1 MKYLSLTLAL
11 FIAFCGNIFAQEI
24 KCTVSVNMEQV
35 SFEYR
40 NYVGSLQNDL
50 ENYINNQKFSDIDWE
65 GDKIPVDIQ
74 IVLSGGTKNIF
85 QARMFI
91 MSKRILDGPT
101 EEPAMS
107 LALKLVENSWS
118 FEYNNGASL
127 TFNPQ
132 RYDKFTSLIDYYM
145 LMIIG
150 FDLDSYSQ
158 LDGNKAFEKARNI
171 AVMASSNNAVGFE
184 TNTQPGVFNK
194 YNFVNEVL
202 DLRYEEIRKLIQA
215 YYVNGLDK
223 MGFNKEKGKA
233 EVKNI
238 LLDMANY
245 KRNKIVTHSNVLQA
259 FFETKAREIA
269 TIFNGEKDD
278 DFFMELMFLDPSNTM
293 IYTDAKE
300 GKVQN

>member
-11 FIAFCGNIFAQEI
+11 FIAFCGNILAQEI

-35 SFEYR
+35 SFENR

-50 ENYINNQKFSDIDWE
+50 ENYINNQKFSDNDWE

-91 MSKRILDGPT
+91 MSRRILDGPT

-107 LALKLVENSWS
+107 LALKLVENTWS

-127 TFNPQ
+127 TYNPQ
-132 RYDKFTSLIDYYM
+132 RFDKFASIIDYYM
-145 LMIIG
+145 LMVIG

-171 AVMASSNNAVGFE
+171 AVMASSNNAIGFE

-194 YNFVNEVL
+194 YNFVNEIL

-215 YYVNGLDK
+215 YYVNGMDK
-223 MGFNKEKGKA
+223 MGFDKDKAKA
-233 EVKNI
+233 EIKNI

-245 KRNKIVTHSNVLQA
+245 KKNKIVTHSNVLQA

-269 TIFNGEKDD
+269 SIFNGEKDD
-278 DFFMELMFLDPSNTM
+278 DFFAELMFLDPSNT
-293 IYTDAKE
+293 ILYNEAKE
-300 GKVQN
+300 GKIQN